1 MLDWSGKDSQ
11 GKGHRS
17 WVLPTDLREGIPTR
31 GYSSYKD
38 GEPGT
43 SSKVQ
48 KRMASV
54 AGTDGER
61 REMGLRRAG
70 PAAQLGSSH
79 GKGCMQ
85 GATWFD
91 FCCRN
96 NSWVW
101 GVFYVKLTLPW
112 GVNANQWSSG
122 LRPGPFRGRPVT
134 HTLCTPAPWGPGHAT
149 GPPLERGAWTP
160 HHCPEQVG
168 RGGGS

>member
-1 MLDWSGKDSQ
+1 
-11 GKGHRS
+11 
-17 WVLPTDLREGIPTR
+17 
-31 GYSSYKD
+31 
-38 GEPGT
+38 
-43 SSKVQ
+43 
-48 KRMASV
+48 MASG
-54 AGTDGER
+54 AGTDAER

-85 GATWFD
+85 GATRFD

-101 GVFYVKLTLPW
+101 GFFYVKLTFPW

-134 HTLCTPAPWGPGHAT
+134 HTLCAPAPWGPTDMPQGHPWKEGLGHRITTAQSRWE
-149 GPPLERGAWTP
+149 GVGVLVLSALRLGFLPPPRRVHTDELSRWLIADKL
-160 HHCPEQVG
+160 
-168 RGGGS
+168 